1 MITAAFTNNLTLL
14 SFSLKIIINVDSF
27 FDIYVLTNY
36 TIMLLHG
43 DDRN

>member
-14 SFSLKIIINVDSF
+14 SFSLRINVDSF
-27 FDIYVLTNY
+27 FDVYVLTSFY